1 MNEHRVARITYKRY
15 RCLIQCLVG
24 IFVLL
29 AVAPTTNLAQPPT
42 SPANQDSSEDR
53 VEIIRLENKW
63 LAALMAANV
72 DAIREV
78 LADDFLRPA
87 PDSGRFVN
95 KSQLLSFYRSHLSA
109 QNPNTKH
116 MEGLTVTVY
125 DSTALAR
132 GTLITTDSKG
142 QAISKLLFTDVFVRR
157 LGKWQAVSA
166 QEDKV
171 TAPTEQAR

>member
-1 MNEHRVARITYKRY
+1 MSV
-15 RCLIQCLVG
+15 L
-24 IFVLL
+24 VLL
-29 AVAPTTNLAQPPT
+29 AVHPGSLGQDAP
-42 SPANQDSSEDR
+42 SRANQHNSADT

-72 DAIREV
+72 DGIQEV
-78 LADDFLRPA
+78 LADDFVRPA
-87 PDSGRFVN
+87 PDSGDFVT
-95 KSQLLSFYRSHLSA
+95 KSQLLSFYRSHLSP

-132 GTLITTDSKG
+132 GTLITTDPKG

-157 LGKWQAVSA
+157 RGKWQAVSA

-171 TAPTEQAR
+171 TAPPERPGNK